1 MMYFRYKI
9 KKDLFGTAYTLIIQC
24 KSSTDDKW
32 KRFKRTDLFKLC
44 ADFEGEWWVFSCPGY
59 EVQRNIII
67 NCINKYGSVEKL
79 VTKYI
84 LSILKERASKM
95 VKRNDSQD
103 TKKLLN
109 NIANN
114 TWSNVITIDE
124 ETILEGVKND

>member
-1 MMYFRYKI
+1 MLFR
-9 KKDLFGTAYTLIIQC
+9 
-24 KSSTDDKW
+24 S
-32 KRFKRTDLFKLC
+32 
-44 ADFEGEWWVFSCPGY
+44 
-59 EVQRNIII
+59 
-67 NCINKYGSVEKL
+67 
-79 VTKYI
+79 KYI
-84 LSILKERASKM
+84 LSILKERASEM

>member
-9 KKDLFGTAYTLIIQC
+9 RKDLFGTTYTLIIQR
-24 KSSTDDKW
+24 KSNTDDKW

-44 ADFEGEWWVFSCPGY
+44 ADIEGEWWVFSCPAY
-59 EVQRNIII
+59 AIQRNIII
-67 NCINKYGSVEKL
+67 NCIDKYGSVEKL

-84 LSILKERASKM
+84 LSILKERVNEM

-114 TWSNVITIDE
+114 TWSNVIAISE
-124 ETILEGVKND
+124 EEVNKE